1 MTEPTLLS
9 CVETPVERRTF
20 LKSGLTLSAAA
31 FLSVGSVTPA
41 LALPS
46 GGEYRISL
54 KNAHTDETFVGTY
67 RVGNKYLPQAFERIN
82 YVLRDFRAN
91 EVFPIDPRAI
101 DIIAM
106 VHKMSG
112 AKVPYSVLS
121 GYRNPKTNAML
132 REGGGSRT
140 GVAKHSL
147 HMSGQ
152 AIDVRMENFSTA
164 RLRDLAK
171 QLHAGG
177 VGYYPRSG
185 FVHMDSGTVRAWG

>member
-1 MTEPTLLS
+1 MTELDLTSSLES
-9 CVETPVERRTF
+9 PVERRTF

-31 FLSVGSVTPA
+31 VLSVGTVSPA

-46 GGEYRISL
+46 GGEYRIAL
-54 KNAHTDETFVGTY
+54 RNAHTDETFVGTY

-101 DIIAM
+101 DILAI
-106 VHKMSG
+106 VHRMSG
-112 AKVPYSVLS
+112 SRVPYSVLS
-121 GYRNPKTNAML
+121 GYRNPNTNAML
-132 REGGGSRT
+132 REGSR
-140 GVAKHSL
+140 GVAKRSL

-152 AIDVRMENFSTA
+152 AVDVRMENFSTA

-171 QLHAGG
+171 RLKAGG

-185 FVHMDSGTVRAWG
+185 FVHMDSGEFRTWG

>member
-1 MTEPTLLS
+1 MTELDLLS
-9 CVETPVERRTF
+9 STDTPVERRTF

-31 FLSVGSVTPA
+31 LLSVGMTTPA

-46 GGEYRISL
+46 GGEYRVSL
-54 KNAHTDETFVGTY
+54 KNAHTNETFIGTY

-82 YVLRDFRAN
+82 YVLRDFREN

-101 DIIAM
+101 DIIAI
-106 VHKMSG
+106 VHKMTG

-132 REGGGSRT
+132 REGSGK
-140 GVAKHSL
+140 VAKRSL

-152 AIDVRMENFSTA
+152 AVDVRLEGFSTA
-164 RLRDLAK
+164 RVRDLAK
-171 QLHAGG
+171 KVQAGG

-185 FVHMDSGTVRAWG
+185 FVHMDSGEFRSWG